1 MNRCSVSEEETTKA
15 LIALYQVP
23 APESQQNLQ
32 GRPDSAVSGVTLA
45 GIRHPDQNHHI
56 LGSNTMLSGGKR
68 KHGSKEISNA
78 TNHDGPTQFSNSL
91 KRNLQTS
98 VKSRS
103 LNDVNQSPLVNELDF
118 QHLSKSTDLALEK
131 QRLKQKEKHKLECY
145 SDGGIVFHLFFCAC
159 ETSNWQYLMPFSFT
173 SQQVIPRTQR

>member
-1 MNRCSVSEEETTKA
+1 MFRPGKNRCSISQEETTKA

-32 GRPDSAVSGVTLA
+32 SRPHGVVPGVTLA

-56 LGSNTMLSGGKR
+56 LGSNTMLCGGKR
-68 KHGSKEISNA
+68 KHGSKDISNE

-91 KRNLQTS
+91 KKNLQTS

-103 LNDVNQSPLVNELDF
+103 LNDVNQSPLVHEHDF
-118 QHLSKSTDLALEK
+118 QHLSKSTDLISEK
-131 QRLKQKEKHKLECY
+131 PKLKQKEKHKLECY
-145 SDGGIVFHLFFCAC
+145 SDGGIVF
-159 ETSNWQYLMPFSFT
+159 QP
-173 SQQVIPRTQR
+173 